1 MTIHSVFDIP
11 GFLPLMERLNGK
23 PLQDLRKSTNAGIV
37 IQLGEHCLTITPGIH
52 PDDGLPCKAILHSCS
67 SSYKQIAPAES
78 FSLLSSSLAG
88 ETLVN
93 VTDEPADGIGFYFRS
108 SQNSFIDHVLITPQ
122 MDSNGLP
129 SIAVSLS
136 FSLFS
141 EVSQ

>member
-67 SSYKQIAPAES
+67 SSCKQIAPCRILQPA
-78 FSLLSSSLAG
+78 FKLSG
-88 ETLVN
+88 RRN
-93 VTDEPADGIGFYFRS
+93 IG
-108 SQNSFIDHVLITPQ
+108 QCH
-122 MDSNGLP
+122 
-129 SIAVSLS
+129 
-136 FSLFS
+136 
-141 EVSQ
+141 

>member
-67 SSYKQIAPAES
+67 SSCKQIAPAES

-88 ETLVN
+88 EHWSMSLTNLLMESVF
-93 VTDEPADGIGFYFRS
+93 TFGAAR
-108 SQNSFIDHVLITPQ
+108 TPLLT
-122 MDSNGLP
+122 MY
-129 SIAVSLS
+129 
-136 FSLFS
+136 
-141 EVSQ
+141 